1 MRCSQEG
8 APTTC
13 CGVQVGVPGTVSA
26 IFSTV
31 RDASANVIMISQAS
45 SEHSVCFAV
54 KQTQGEQAVAALN
67 KRCAH
72 SGALRAC
79 KGQSRVRSGLPGVR
93 LRCSVCLRGVTAK
106 QRPAMLDFGYAR
118 SVLGRLPAFGIY

>member
-1 MRCSQEG
+1 M
-8 APTTC
+8 
-13 CGVQVGVPGTVSA
+13 PGTVSA

-67 KRCAH
+67 
-72 SGALRAC
+72 
-79 KGQSRVRSGLPGVR
+79 
-93 LRCSVCLRGVTAK
+93 
-106 QRPAMLDFGYAR
+106 AR
-118 SVLGRLPAFGIY
+118 SVAWEVCMHAGFVAGWAPALG